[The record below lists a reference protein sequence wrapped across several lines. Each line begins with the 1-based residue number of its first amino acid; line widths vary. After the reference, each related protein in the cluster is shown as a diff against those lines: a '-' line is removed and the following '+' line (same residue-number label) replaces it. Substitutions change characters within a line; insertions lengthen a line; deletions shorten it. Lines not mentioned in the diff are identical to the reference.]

1 MIVADVNV
9 IAYLYLP
16 GKFSEKVEDLLLRDG
31 EWAVPRLWRSEF
43 RNILSAYMRQKL
55 LTLDAAMAID
65 ARAEA
70 LVADNEYDVSS
81 LAVLKLAAE
90 SGCSAYDCEYVALA
104 EHLDAKVVSADSK
117 LRKAFPKRVVSLS
130 EA

>member
-43 RNILSAYMRQKL
+43 RNILSTYMRQKL

-70 LVADNEYDVSS
+70 LVADNEYEVSS

-104 EHLDAKVVSADSK
+104 EHLDAKVVSADAK

>member
-16 GKFSEKVEDLLLRDG
+16 GKFSEKAEDLLLRDG

-43 RNILSAYMRQKL
+43 RNILSTYMRQKL

-81 LAVLKLAAE
+81 LAVLKLAAA

-104 EHLDAKVVSADSK
+104 EHLDAKVVSADAK

-130 EA
+130 GA

>member
-43 RNILSAYMRQKL
+43 RNILSTYMRQKL

-90 SGCSAYDCEYVALA
+90 SGSSAYDCEYVALA
-104 EHLDAKVVSADSK
+104 EHLDAKVVSADAK

>member
-1 MIVADVNV
+1 VIVADVNV

-43 RNILSAYMRQKL
+43 RNILSTYMRQKL

-104 EHLDAKVVSADSK
+104 EHLDAKVVSADAK